1 MEGLDSFKKRV
12 ESGIRRAIDGGVI
25 LLPFLDEAEE
35 GIVLSLTKYLKDMKV
50 KFYGGIINADRKR
63 CIISP
68 YDIEDS
74 DFKIHIYEI
83 VYNKKYYD
91 LYHRSVLGAL
101 MSLGIKRECIG
112 DIVILEDKSIYFA
125 LTDEISK
132 YLLSEFKSVG
142 KAPIELKEVFIPIEH
157 VIKYESKLYFLSSLR
172 LDVIVAGAYNLSRS
186 EVLEYLERGDISI
199 NHIPNQNPSHICN
212 ISDVISVRHKGRVRV
227 SEIKGHSRSGRIE
240 VLLSKVV

>member
-35 GIVLSLTKYLKDMKV
+35 GIVLSLTKYLKDMNV

-112 DIVILEDKSIYFA
+112 DIVIKNDVYFA
-125 LTDEISK
+125 VTKEISSYVKENLNYIGKASIELEEVNYDIYNEINYDIKLDFVSSLRIDAIIAAAFNVSRNEAHEAILEGLIYINHVLTLNPSENVKLLDEIS
-132 YLLSEFKSVG
+132 YRG
-142 KAPIELKEVFIPIEH
+142 KGR
-157 VIKYESKLYFLSSLR
+157 SKLMEVGGLS
-172 LDVIVAGAYNLSRS
+172 
-186 EVLEYLERGDISI
+186 
-199 NHIPNQNPSHICN
+199 
-212 ISDVISVRHKGRVRV
+212 K
-227 SEIKGHSRSGRIE
+227 SGRIA
-240 VLLSKVV
+240 VKLGRRI